1 MKQIE
6 EVYWRDRPAE
16 INYEAMYWTA
26 QDDIT
31 ALYDRIATLK
41 SENATLKGRTE
52 TIDWNLY
59 VWKTDYADIE
69 ADARE
74 LAVDNEALKA
84 IAADLRKEL
93 AEAKDKNEALKE
105 ELAEIKNIAI
115 S

>member
-26 QDDIT
+26 QSEVARST
-31 ALYDRIATLK
+31 AEAVTL
-41 SENATLKGRTE
+41 R
-52 TIDWNLY
+52 
-59 VWKTDYADIE
+59 ADCNDLE

-93 AEAKDKNEALKE
+93 AEAKDKNEELKE
-105 ELAEIKNIAI
+105 LARFWIDACWKGDMKAMKAELNEAKATI